1 MHRLF
6 ALLIIPFLAVGQ
18 AYPHSHGGS
27 CAQGDHTARPHVHI
41 GHGTHDHDDHQHH
54 DHQGGESDGTTSDLP
69 IDHDSDAI
77 YVGGG
82 QFFLPHT
89 DTARSHVDVDLT
101 AYPSPDRELVN
112 VERRPLVTGHPTPVE
127 KRLPLFLLHAAL
139 RL

>member
-1 MHRLF
+1 MHRLI

-18 AYPHSHGGS
+18 PCPHSHGGS
-27 CAQGDHTARPHVHI
+27 FAQGDHAARPHVHV
-41 GHGTHDHDDHQHH
+41 GHGTHDHGDHHHH
-54 DHQGGESDGTTSDLP
+54 DHHGGESDGTTSDLP
-69 IDHDSDAI
+69 IDHDADAI

-89 DTARSHVDVDLT
+89 DNARSHVEVDIT
-101 AYPSPDRELVN
+101 VFSRPDRELLS
-112 VERRPLVTGHPTPVE
+112 VEQRPLVNGHPIPIE